1 MIRLTERGSNAEIY
15 VPPHVLS
22 RLGPKKVTLGK
33 GTFTNVNTVE
43 DEGNRFFE
51 VNESP
56 ADICRL
62 IAAWERRYTASIIVD
77 QGELPIFVFMDGNA
91 IRFVCCQHTS
101 ELNKA
106 ANIEERDFAAV
117 HQ

>member
-1 MIRLTERGSNAEIY
+1 MIRLTERSTNTEVYMAPRA
-15 VPPHVLS
+15 VA
-22 RLGPKKVTLGK
+22 RLMPKKAVLGK
-33 GTFTNVNTVE
+33 NTYTILNTVE
-43 DEGNRFFE
+43 DDINKYVE
-51 VNESP
+51 VNETP

-106 ANIEERDFAAV
+106 ANIEERDFAAA

>member
-1 MIRLTERGSNAEIY
+1 MIRLTERGTDAEVYIQ
-15 VPPHVLS
+15 PHTIV
-22 RLGPKKVTLGK
+22 RFTPKTAALGK
-33 GTFTNVNTVE
+33 KTYTYVGTIE
-43 DEGNRFFE
+43 ADSSRYFE
-51 VNESP
+51 ANESP

-77 QGELPIFVFMDGNA
+77 NGELPIFVFMDGNA

-106 ANIEERDFAAV
+106 ADIQERDFAAA
-117 HQ
+117 HE